1 MDRRFAFPWLR
12 SHISFAL
19 LLFAVAGCS
28 GGGGSEDVVLVLQSD
43 APCYGVQIDAAGDAA
58 DLVCNAT
65 QEVVDKSCRSF
76 NASDSQG
83 VDLSVSGCVVPA
95 GTALFQCTGSRSVV
109 TSIRDGAELRC
120 GCGCAKDCP
129 SATSAR
135 VCNAGDLA
143 CIDTAAAVAS
153 VRIEKPA
160 AEAAPQR
167 STTSQ
172 VVATTSSTLGCG
184 TCCDVLDDKRIFVT
198 SSNALQQLSF
208 VVSIPDDPEP
218 RCPVFGG
225 CDISAGFDGPSSE
238 EEIDDH
244 TLRICV
250 STSHPRSALDTLVAQ
265 CPTQTGGDNE
275 LSFSAVQAVDGDLR
289 PMSPAPSLVGQ

>member
-1 MDRRFAFPWLR
+1 MDRRSAFSWLR
-12 SHISFAL
+12 SPISCAPILLAL
-19 LLFAVAGCS
+19 AGCS

-65 QEVVDKSCRSF
+65 QEVVDKSCGSF

-129 SATSAR
+129 STTAVR
-135 VCNAGDLA
+135 VCNAGDIA
-143 CIDTAAAVAS
+143 CIDAAAAVAANRS
-153 VRIEKPA
+153 ESPVADP
-160 AEAAPQR
+160 APQR
-167 STTSQ
+167 STTAQ

-198 SSNALQQLSF
+198 SPNALQQLSF

-218 RCPVFGG
+218 RCPVLGG
-225 CDISAGFDGPSSE
+225 CDISAGFDGPSSQ
-238 EEIDDH
+238 EEINDH

-250 STSHPRSALDTLVAQ
+250 STSHPRSALNTLVAQ
-265 CPTQTGGDNE
+265 CSTQTGGNND
-275 LSFSAVQAVDGDLR
+275 LSFSNVHAIDGDLR
-289 PMSPAPSLVGQ
+289 PVSPAPSLVGQ